1 MNTNRR
7 KQVNPVQLSSLIRWL
22 LVAAFIGA
30 SGLFFVYI
38 KNQQFALAEETRQVE
53 RRIANVRSQHE
64 TLLARVTELSSRR
77 VLQQRPDGTRA
88 VVSHFNKATKG
99 RLVRHWLDNAVQAD
113 DAEDLADACASAG
126 VIVELG
132 PRPKAGA
139 VRRLDV
145 VVTDL

>member
-7 KQVNPVQLSSLIRWL
+7 KQVNPVQMSSLIRWL

-53 RRIANVRSQHE
+53 RRIANVRSQNE

-77 VLQQRPDGTRA
+77 VLQQRITEGFISMKPIQDNVIA
-88 VVSHFNKATKG
+88 
-99 RLVRHWLDNAVQAD
+99 RLTPPAQAQAD
-113 DAEDLADACASAG
+113 G
-126 VIVELG
+126 VLRTAFNEGI
-132 PRPKAGA
+132 RQ
-139 VRRLDV
+139 
-145 VVTDL
+145 

>member
-38 KNQQFALAEETRQVE
+38 KNQQHALAEETRQVE
-53 RRIANVRSQHE
+53 KGIKNVRSQNE

-77 VLQQRPDGTRA
+77 VLQQRITEGFISMKPIQDNVIA
-88 VVSHFNKATKG
+88 
-99 RLVRHWLDNAVQAD
+99 RLMPPAQAQAD
-113 DAEDLADACASAG
+113 G
-126 VIVELG
+126 VLRTAFNEG
-132 PRPKAGA
+132 
-139 VRRLDV
+139 VRQ
-145 VVTDL
+145 